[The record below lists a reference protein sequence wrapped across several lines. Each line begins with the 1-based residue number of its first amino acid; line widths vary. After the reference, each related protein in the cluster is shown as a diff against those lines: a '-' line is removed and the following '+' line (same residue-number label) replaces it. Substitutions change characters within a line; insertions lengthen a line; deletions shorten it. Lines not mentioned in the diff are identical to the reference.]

1 MEYKINIVIDT
12 REKRN
17 ELITEA
23 FDKQGISYSYKK
35 LHFGDYS
42 AQVWFSDSKW
52 ISLEKHLCFE
62 RKRELTELSNT
73 IWQRVEHFKREFEL
87 ASRYTKHKKLII
99 EDNNYYENILN
110 HNYRTQLPP
119 TVFLNRLYS
128 LQDEFNFEIVGID
141 GSLTASYLYRYIK
154 RYVDDNIE
162 ELYKN
167 AN

>member
-1 MEYKINIVIDT
+1 MDYKINIVIDT

-23 FDKQGISYSYKK
+23 LDKQGISYSKKK

-42 AQVWFSDSKW
+42 AQVWFEDSKW
-52 ISLEKHLCFE
+52 VSLENHLCLE

-73 IWQRVEHFKREFEL
+73 IWQGVDRFRREFEL

-99 EDNNYYENILN
+99 EDSNYYENILK

-119 TVFLNRLYS
+119 DVFLNRLYS
-128 LQDEFNFEIVGID
+128 LQDEFDFEIVSLD
-141 GSLTASYLYRYIK
+141 GTLTASYIYRYIK

-162 ELYKN
+162 ELYKK
-167 AN
+167 AS